1 VPDLD
6 VLPDVPDDTVNVR
19 SRGPIDDAAAE
30 CARAMIAA
38 VVTRH
43 RLAGGARVRLTGGH
57 HPGGPTVV
65 QVNLRVSG
73 APARIQVAGP
83 DPATAVAAGA
93 VRLDR
98 QVNRLLTAWE
108 PWPWP
113 DPERRALA
121 VPGRDQITRRKTVPL
136 RPRSTCQAGSMLA
149 AMDYDVC
156 LFTDADTGEDAVIYR
171 AGPTGLRVAR
181 QHSMRPAGTR
191 GTPAPTVNS
200 RRTPVLAP
208 AAAATQL
215 AAGWLPFLF
224 FTDEE
229 NGRGALVY
237 RRYDGGVGLLSPA
250 GTAQSRPAPRRL
262 GSDGPGRTCR

>member
-1 VPDLD
+1 MPDLD
-6 VLPDVPDDTVNVR
+6 LLPDVPADMVEVR
-19 SRGPIDDAAAE
+19 SRGPIGDEAE
-30 CARAMIAA
+30 ACARAMVSA
-38 VVTRH
+38 VVARH
-43 RLAGGARVRLTGGH
+43 RLAGGARVRLTGDY
-57 HPGGPTVV
+57 HPGGPMVV

-83 DPATAVAAGA
+83 NPADAVAAGA

-98 QVNRLLTAWE
+98 QVRRLLTAWE

-121 VPGRDQITRRKTVPL
+121 VPGRDQITRRKLVPL
-136 RPRSTCQAGSMLA
+136 RPRRTCQAASMLA

-181 QHSMRPAGTR
+181 QRSMRPAPTR

-200 RRTPVLAP
+200 RRTPVLTP
-208 AAAATQL
+208 EAAAAHL

-224 FTDEE
+224 FTDQDT
-229 NGRGALVY
+229 GRGCLVY
-237 RRYDGGVGLLSPA
+237 RRYDDGVGLLGPA
-250 GTAQSRPAPRRL
+250 GSPQ
-262 GSDGPGRTCR
+262 GPPP

>member
-1 VPDLD
+1 MPELDL
-6 VLPDVPDDTVNVR
+6 LPNMPAGEVEVR
-19 SRGPIDDAAAE
+19 SRGAIGGDERE
-30 CARAMIAA
+30 CARTMVAA

-43 RLAGGARVRLTGGH
+43 HLAGGARVRLTGGH
-57 HPGGPTVV
+57 HPGGPVVV

-73 APARIQVAGP
+73 APARIQIAGP
-83 DPATAVAAGA
+83 DPAAAVSAGA

-98 QVNRLLTAWE
+98 QVKRLLTGWE

-121 VPGRDQITRRKTVPL
+121 IPGSDRITRRKTVPL
-136 RPRSTCQAGSMLA
+136 RPRRACQAASMLA

-181 QHSMRPAGTR
+181 QRGMRPAPAS

-200 RRTPVLAP
+200 RRTPVLTP
-208 AAAATQL
+208 AAAATHL
-215 AAGWLPFLF
+215 AEGWLPFLF
-224 FTDEE
+224 FTDEGT
-229 NGRGALVY
+229 GRGGIVY
-237 RRYDGGVGLLSPA
+237 RRYDGGVGLLGPA
-250 GTAQSRPAPRRL
+250 G
-262 GSDGPGRTCR
+262 